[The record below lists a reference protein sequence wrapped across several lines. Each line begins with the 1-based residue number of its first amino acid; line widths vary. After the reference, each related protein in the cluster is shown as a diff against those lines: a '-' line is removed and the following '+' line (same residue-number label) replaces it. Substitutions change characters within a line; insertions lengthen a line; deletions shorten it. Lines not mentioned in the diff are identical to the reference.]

1 MRYINNIIPLF
12 VLITVSSSFADPV
25 HNTRNHDRKKWIDLG
40 TDKIE
45 SYRVT
50 GKRNQPPLGY
60 QDTSSVEITHGPDP
74 DDTSAER
81 KDPITGT
88 DLTKFGSAYMDSNPV
103 KTGKPGDATG
113 NVASRDN
120 FSH

>member
-1 MRYINNIIPLF
+1 MKQWASILSVMSFF
-12 VLITVSSSFADPV
+12 VPFHLSHAKPAPAL
-25 HNTRNHDRKKWIDLG
+25 RKGEGFDTNMKS
-40 TDKIE
+40 IE
-45 SYRVT
+45 SYQVT
-50 GKRNQPPLGY
+50 GKYHPPPGY
-60 QDTSSVEITHGPDP
+60 QDTPSTDITHGPDP
-74 DDTSAER
+74 DDTSAMR

-88 DLTKFGSAYMDSNPV
+88 DLTRFGSAYMDSNPV